1 MAARLLWILLLLP
14 SLGPARAAARA
25 FAIDPKT
32 SSVRIHVGKTGI
44 ASFAGH
50 EHEVVARSVRGEV
63 SPDFEDLSRS
73 SVEVI
78 VDARSLAVLA
88 EGEPEGDAPKVE
100 QAMKGGDV
108 LEVARYP
115 EIRFRS
121 RQVSGKPLSG
131 GKSELSVSGDLSL
144 HGGTQRIKVPIQVE
158 LQGDVLVATGKMILK
173 QSDFGIEP
181 TTAAGGLV
189 KVEDEV
195 TVTFRLV
202 ARPLEN

>member
-1 MAARLLWILLLLP
+1 MPARLLWILLLLP

-73 SVEVI
+73 SVEVLI
-78 VDARSLAVLA
+78 DATSLAVVP

-100 QAMKGGDV
+100 REMKGPHV
-108 LEVARYP
+108 LR
-115 EIRFRS
+115 
-121 RQVSGKPLSG
+121 
-131 GKSELSVSGDLSL
+131 
-144 HGGTQRIKVPIQVE
+144 
-158 LQGDVLVATGKMILK
+158 AT
-173 QSDFGIEP
+173 
-181 TTAAGGLV
+181 
-189 KVEDEV
+189 
-195 TVTFRLV
+195 
-202 ARPLEN
+202 